1 MLENHISDNL
11 YDELISKS
19 SERCMAFQSMALPL
33 IKNSSTVLQ
42 QSRYFLPGPSL
53 CIFYFIFHKDKDSS
67 AIPHPSVHYLV
78 YVFPIF
84 FCFHR
89 CFNNFHLSKILLT
102 YRFFHWNMCFFI
114 FLLPWRRELS
124 VSLWS
129 KIISCD

>member
-67 AIPHPSVHYLV
+67 EIPHPSVHYLV

-84 FCFHR
+84 FYYHR

-102 YRFFHWNMCFFI
+102 YRFFH
-114 FLLPWRRELS
+114 
-124 VSLWS
+124 
-129 KIISCD
+129 